1 MILELDD
8 GFGSDLTL
16 KPPVAATH
24 RYLLLTILWILT
36 MGSGV
41 LVGEAVTVGDIVGYD
56 VGEAVL
62 KEKSAAFT

>member
-1 MILELDD
+1 MILELVD
-8 GFGSDLTL
+8 GFESELTL

-24 RYLLLTILWILT
+24 KYLLLTILWILT

-41 LVGEAVTVGDIVGYD
+41 SVGEAVTVGDIVGDD

-62 KEKSAAFT
+62 KEKSAVFT